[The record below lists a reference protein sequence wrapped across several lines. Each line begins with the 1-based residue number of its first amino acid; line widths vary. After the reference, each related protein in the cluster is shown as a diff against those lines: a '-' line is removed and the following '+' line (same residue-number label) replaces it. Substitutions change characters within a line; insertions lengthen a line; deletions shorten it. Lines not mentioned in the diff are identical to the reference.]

1 MSSPDTPSTPPRSI
15 PGLASRGI
23 QPRFSELVQ
32 DCRKLVMN
40 RLAEHLAGVFGQVDD
55 TLFECAEKAEN
66 NRLQTLFFDSMR
78 EIRKL
83 RPQIERS
90 YHQQIAQ
97 NFSDFLDGKLK
108 TAVAPSALDA
118 EQLSLVQNEE
128 YEESLQI
135 INMVSRVKARCARP
149 LYTLEQRLAL
159 LNNGHK
165 LVEDS
170 NPFGPPAIAN
180 AFHLALAVHPLP
192 LRIKIIL
199 YTLFDQHV
207 MQSLDP
213 LYDALN
219 QRLIDAGI
227 LPNLKYNAQRNP
239 ASAAPTSASAA
250 QPAPTT
256 TGNPASAQPARSGSP
271 QQGPA
276 QSTSA
281 HQPGPAPT
289 AGQPPT
295 PADLNSPPPQDPA
308 QLFGGLAALLSEH
321 RERNVDAPLLGGTRS
336 IASFAPRTAT
346 STYSASELLNA
357 LSRLQQQSAHDIS
370 QRLHRP
376 QAVEGLKADLQ
387 DQLEAYSQLPG
398 QQKLSDQ
405 EADVID
411 LVGMLFDFI
420 LDDDNLPDACKTAL
434 SHLHTPYLK
443 VALQDKA
450 LFTQHHH
457 PARRLLNSMAQAGV
471 LYGSEGDERGLL
483 AKMHWVVERVI
494 HGFAGDLLL
503 FDSLLD
509 EFNEFVATLQH
520 KVELRERRAVEA
532 AKGRDKLLGA
542 RQLAVDAINQALKGR
557 ELPAIIRNFLEL
569 TWTDVLVF
577 VLLRH
582 SERSSEWQR
591 ACEVAEQLAWS
602 GTVLDEA
609 GRSRLQGLRVSLLD
623 ELRKGLE
630 LLGGY
635 HEDGIRR
642 LLQDIVACQHAVQAK
657 QPQLAAKL
665 KASLPESPLGAML
678 GEDAALAASIQSNE
692 VVSARAQA
700 LIKELQKLEFGTWFE
715 FVQGEETRT
724 LKLSWFSPTTH
735 NYMFV
740 DHSGQRVAIKP
751 IKQLASEMEQGR
763 ARIVPTERDSPLV
776 DRALHAIYR
785 VLQRF
790 TGRAN
795 EVGQGA

>member
-1 MSSPDTPSTPPRSI
+1 MSTPDTPHTPSHPSASPASRAIPPRF
-15 PGLASRGI
+15 GELA
-23 QPRFSELVQ
+23 E
-32 DCRKLVMN
+32 DCRKLLLQ
-40 RLAEHLAGVFGQVDD
+40 RLAKDLAGLFGQVDA
-55 TLFECAEKAEN
+55 TLFDCADKAEN
-66 NRLQTLFFDSMR
+66 NRVQALFFDNMR
-78 EIRKL
+78 ELRKL
-83 RPQIERS
+83 RPLIERS
-90 YHQQIAQ
+90 YQHRIAQ
-97 NFSDFLDGKLK
+97 NFADFLAGRLK
-108 TAVAPSALDA
+108 AAEPIGVLDA
-118 EQLSLVQNEE
+118 EQLALVQNED
-128 YEESLQI
+128 YEESLQV
-135 INMVSRVKARCARP
+135 INMVSRVRAHSARA
-149 LYTLEQRLAL
+149 LFALEQRLAL

-165 LVEDS
+165 LGEDS
-170 NPFGPPAIAN
+170 NPFGPHAIAH
-180 AFHLALAVHPLP
+180 AFRQALAPHPLP

-199 YTLFDQHV
+199 YRLFDQHV
-207 MQSLDP
+207 MHGLEP
-213 LYDALN
+213 LYEALN

-227 LPNLKYNAQRNP
+227 LPNLKYSAQR
-239 ASAAPTSASAA
+239 STSTGVAPTPAASKAPPAPAAAHRGPA
-250 QPAPTT
+250 QPA
-256 TGNPASAQPARSGSP
+256 A
-271 QQGPA
+271 
-276 QSTSA
+276 
-281 HQPGPAPT
+281 PGPAADLLHAAIEPHY
-289 AGQPPT
+289 AA
-295 PADLNSPPPQDPA
+295 PADLNSPPPADPA

-346 STYSASELLNA
+346 STYSASELLDA
-357 LSRLQQQSAHDIS
+357 LNRLQQQSTHDLS
-370 QRLHRP
+370 QRLQRP

-387 DQLEAYSQLPG
+387 QQLETHSLRPG

-405 EADVID
+405 EADVVD

-471 LYGSEGDERGLL
+471 LYGGEGDERGLL

-542 RQLAVDAINQALKGR
+542 RQLAVDAVNQALKDR
-557 ELPAIIRNFLEL
+557 ELPTIIRNFLEL

-582 SERSSEWQR
+582 GERSSEWQR

-602 GTVLDEA
+602 GTLLDAA
-609 GRSRLQGLRVSLLD
+609 GSARLQSLRVALLD
-623 ELRKGLE
+623 DLRKGLE

-642 LLQDIVACQHAVQAK
+642 LLQDLVACQYAVQAR
-657 QPQLAAKL
+657 QPQVAAQL
-665 KASLPESPLGAML
+665 KATLQESPLGMML
-678 GEDAALAASIQSNE
+678 GEDAALAAPIRHSENL
-692 VVSARAQA
+692 SARTQA
-700 LIKELQKLEFGTWFE
+700 LFKELQQLEFGTWFE
-715 FVQGEETRT
+715 FVQGTETRT

-751 IKQLASEMEQGR
+751 IKQLASEMEQGL
-763 ARIVPTERDSPLV
+763 ARIVAPEREAPLM
-776 DRALHAIYR
+776 DRALNAIYR

-790 TGRAN
+790 TGRAT
-795 EVGQGA
+795 EVDQGA

>member
-1 MSSPDTPSTPPRSI
+1 MSTPDTPHTPSRPTGRGIPPRF
-15 PGLASRGI
+15 G
-23 QPRFSELVQ
+23 ELLQ
-32 DCRKLVMN
+32 DCRTLLVK
-40 RLAEHLAGVFGQVDD
+40 RLTEDLTGVFGRVDD
-55 TLFECAEKAEN
+55 TLFDCADKAEN
-66 NRLQTLFFDSMR
+66 NRVQALFFDNMR

-83 RPQIERS
+83 RPLIERS

-97 NFSDFLDGKLK
+97 NFADLLDGRLK
-108 TAVAPSALDA
+108 AAEPISMLDA
-118 EQLSLVQNEE
+118 EQLALVQNED
-128 YEESLQI
+128 YEESLQV
-135 INMVSRVKARCARP
+135 INMVSRVKARSARA
-149 LYTLEQRLAL
+149 LYALEQRLAL
-159 LNNGHK
+159 LNNGQK
-165 LVEDS
+165 LAEDS
-170 NPFGPPAIAN
+170 NPFGPPAIAR
-180 AFHLALAVHPLP
+180 AFRQALAPHPLP

-199 YTLFDQHV
+199 YTLFDQQV
-207 MQSLDP
+207 MHGLEP
-213 LYDALN
+213 LYEALN

-227 LPNLKYNAQRNP
+227 LPNLKYSAQRSSGAAPVP
-239 ASAAPTSASAA
+239 AAPDAAPRTPAAPGAAHPGPARSAAP
-250 QPAPTT
+250 
-256 TGNPASAQPARSGSP
+256 
-271 QQGPA
+271 GPA
-276 QSTSA
+276 TDLLHASIEPHYA
-281 HQPGPAPT
+281 A
-289 AGQPPT
+289 

-308 QLFGGLAALLSEH
+308 QLFGGLAALLSER
-321 RERNVDAPLLGGTRS
+321 RERNADAPLLGGTRS

-346 STYSASELLNA
+346 STYSASELLDA
-357 LSRLQQQSAHDIS
+357 LNRLQQQSSHDLS
-370 QRLHRP
+370 QRLQRP

-387 DQLEAYSQLPG
+387 QQLETHSQRPG

-405 EADVID
+405 EADVVD

-471 LYGSEGDERGLL
+471 LYGGEGDERGLL

-503 FDSLLD
+503 FDSLLE

-542 RQLAVDAINQALKGR
+542 RQLAVDAVNQALKGR
-557 ELPAIIRNFLEL
+557 ELPTIIRNFLEL

-582 SERSSEWQR
+582 GERSGEWQR

-602 GTVLDEA
+602 GTLLDAA
-609 GRSRLQGLRVSLLD
+609 GSARLQGLRVALLD
-623 ELRKGLE
+623 DLRKGLE

-642 LLQDIVACQHAVQAK
+642 LLQDIVACQYAVQAR
-657 QPQLAAKL
+657 QPQVAAQL
-665 KASLPESPLGAML
+665 KATLQESPLGMML
-678 GEDAALAASIQSNE
+678 GEDAALAAPIHHSENL
-692 VVSARAQA
+692 SARAQA
-700 LIKELQKLEFGTWFE
+700 LLKELQQLEFGTWFE
-715 FVQGEETRT
+715 FGQGTETRT

-751 IKQLASEMEQGR
+751 IKQLASEMEQGL
-763 ARIVPTERDSPLV
+763 ARIVAPERETPLM
-776 DRALHAIYR
+776 DRALNAIYR

-790 TGRAN
+790 TGRTT
-795 EVGQGA
+795 EVDQGA